1 MVRRVA
7 SQVHK
12 QVVRLQ
18 RKDYLDKEPLW
29 LKAVLEHP
37 PLPLPPK
44 APPARF
50 PPDGKPYDLPPRR
63 AAMSDK
69 MLKKPEKART
79 SPIFYLEDEV
89 RRQFFRDHP
98 FEAFRAR
105 SMVESGLIESEHP
118 VRGEAWTRLS
128 QRGRNPSPEEYVCD
142 ALSLYICSS
151 STLNS
156 AIRFAVNLYEY
167 HGKPLTDAYTS
178 SIAQFR
184 ALRAEQHIASQV
196 AIAEAQAYGGVFKAG
211 ELEKGFLR
219 EQEYL
224 KSWEQRQYTEQESM
238 EARKRWK
245 AIIERNENK
254 YFTRGAEYVRL
265 WREGIRPDYS
275 PALSAPVEAPAA
287 PAELGADFLNVQ
299 PRLQ

>member
-1 MVRRVA
+1 MNPRLLTWQCFRVHDMVRRVA

-12 QVVRLQ
+12 QVARLQ

-69 MLKKPEKART
+69 MSKKPEKART

-105 SMVESGLIESEHP
+105 SLVESGLIENEHP

-128 QRGRNPSPEEYVCD
+128 QRGRSPSPEEYVCD
-142 ALSLYICSS
+142 ALSL
-151 STLNS
+151 
-156 AIRFAVNLYEY
+156 
-167 HGKPLTDAYTS
+167 
-178 SIAQFR
+178 
-184 ALRAEQHIASQV
+184 
-196 AIAEAQAYGGVFKAG
+196 
-211 ELEKGFLR
+211 
-219 EQEYL
+219 
-224 KSWEQRQYTEQESM
+224 
-238 EARKRWK
+238 
-245 AIIERNENK
+245 
-254 YFTRGAEYVRL
+254 FTHAHRVR
-265 WREGIRPDYS
+265 
-275 PALSAPVEAPAA
+275 
-287 PAELGADFLNVQ
+287 
-299 PRLQ
+299 